1 MHYWI
6 KLKNILHCNKIIL
19 LILSFTIVY
28 VYLYCNKEV
37 TVNSDYIEFTGVI
50 ENIKY
55 TSDNAQIY
63 IKGKELVLANKYSID
78 TSFKDSIKI
87 GNKVKVYGKVNVPIN
102 NTNFNTFNYRR
113 YLLSK
118 KIRLTITVD
127 KLEILNTRENI
138 FYLTKDRL
146 KSILLKNKEYPYLNA
161 FILGDTSYLSEDI
174 KNSYLTNG
182 ISHLFSVSG
191 MHAGFLSS
199 IILFLLNKISKKKNL
214 NHIILFIILF
224 FYTFLVGFTPSIMR
238 SVIFMMLLF
247 CKKKLNLNI
256 STFKLYIF
264 MTCMFLIYNPYY
276 IYSIGFMY
284 SFTISGFLIYYSKLI
299 QKKGYFQKILI
310 ISLIAFLASF
320 PISLYNNFEL
330 NFFSPILNLMFVPL
344 VTLIIFPLSF
354 IVLFIPSL
362 VTVYSALISVL
373 EHISLWCS
381 STISYSFI
389 FGKPFI
395 IMIVFYYV
403 SVVMILNDHKRKL
416 GYALLSLLLVIQY
429 NSKIFLSSVRI
440 TMLDVGQGDSL
451 LLELPFNKG
460 NILIDTGGLVN
471 SSYSLSKN
479 ITIPYLKSLS
489 IKKIDYLILSHGDY
503 DHMGDAIN
511 LVNNFKVKNVIFN
524 CGEFNKL
531 ETNLINEL
539 KSKNIK
545 YYFCINELDI
555 SNYKLKFLNTK
566 VYDDENNNSS
576 VIYLNYNNYKFLF
589 MGDAS
594 QEREKD
600 ILEKYNLTNIDF
612 LKVGHH
618 GSNTSSSKVF
628 IDSINPKY
636 SLISVGKNNRYGHPN
651 KEVLNNLENSK
662 IYRTDQDRSIMLK
675 IKNNKLKIKTGGQ

>member
-37 TVNSDYIEFTGVI
+37 TVNNDYVEFTGVI

-87 GNKVKVYGKVNVPIN
+87 GNKVKVYGKVNIPTN
-102 NTNFNTFNYRR
+102 NTNFNTFNYRK

-118 KIRLTITVD
+118 KIRFTITVD
-127 KLEILNTRENI
+127 KLEILNTKQNI
-138 FYLTKDRL
+138 FYLTKDKL
-146 KSILLKNKEYPYLNA
+146 KSILLQSKEYPYLNT

-191 MHAGFLSS
+191 MHVGFLSS
-199 IILFLLNKISKKKNL
+199 IMLSLLNKISKKKNL

-224 FYTFLVGFTPSIMR
+224 FYTYLVGFTPSIMR

-310 ISLIAFLASF
+310 VSLIAFLASF

-489 IKKIDYLILSHGDY
+489 IKKIDYLIFSHGDY
-503 DHMGDAIN
+503 DHMGESIN
-511 LVNNFKVKNVIFN
+511 LIENFKVEKAIFN
-524 CGEFNKL
+524 CGEFNDL
-531 ETNLINEL
+531 EKELIKVLE
-539 KSKNIK
+539 KKKIK
-545 YYFCINELDI
+545 YYSCIKELNIDNSKLYFLQTKEYDNENDNSNVIYIELDG
-555 SNYKLKFLNTK
+555 
-566 VYDDENNNSS
+566 
-576 VIYLNYNNYKFLF
+576 YKFMF
-589 MGDAS
+589 MGDS
-594 QEREKD
+594 GIEKEKD
-600 ILEKYNLTNIDF
+600 ILDKYNISDIDV

-618 GSNTSSSKVF
+618 GSKTSSDKKF
-628 IDSINPKY
+628 IDKIKPKY
-636 SLISVGKNNRYGHPN
+636 SIISVGKNNRYGHPN
-651 KEVLNNLENSK
+651 KEVLDTLNYSK
-662 IYRTDQDRSIMLK
+662 IYRTDQDGSIMFK
-675 IKNNKLKIKTGGQ
+675 IKKDKLQIEICSP

>member
-37 TVNSDYIEFTGVI
+37 TVNNDYVEFTGVI

-87 GNKVKVYGKVNVPIN
+87 GNKVKVYGKVNIPTN
-102 NTNFNTFNYRR
+102 NTNFNTFNYRK

-118 KIRLTITVD
+118 KIRFTITVD
-127 KLEILNTRENI
+127 KLEILNTKQNI
-138 FYLTKDRL
+138 FYLTKDKL
-146 KSILLKNKEYPYLNA
+146 KSILLQSKEYPYLNA
-161 FILGDTSYLSEDI
+161 FILGDTSYLSENI

-191 MHAGFLSS
+191 MHVGFLSS
-199 IILFLLNKISKKKNL
+199 IILSLLNKISKKKNL

-224 FYTFLVGFTPSIMR
+224 FYTYLVGFTPSIMR

-330 NFFSPILNLMFVPL
+330 NFFSPILNLVFVPL

-354 IVLFIPSL
+354 IVLFIPNL
-362 VTVYSALISVL
+362 ITVYSALISIL

-395 IMIVFYYV
+395 IVITFYYIL
-403 SVVMILNDHKRKL
+403 VVMILNNYKRKFS
-416 GYALLSLLLVIQY
+416 YIILSLLLVTQY

-503 DHMGDAIN
+503 DHMGAAIN
-511 LVNNFKVKNVIFN
+511 LVNNFKIKNVIFN

-545 YYFCINELDI
+545 YYSCLNELDI
-555 SNYKLKFLNTK
+555 SKYKLRFLNTK

-675 IKNNKLKIKTGGQ
+675 IKNNKLKIETGGQ

>member
-37 TVNSDYIEFTGVI
+37 TVNNDYVEFTGVI

-87 GNKVKVYGKVNVPIN
+87 GNKVKVYGKVNIPTN
-102 NTNFNTFNYRR
+102 NTNFNTFNYRK

-118 KIRLTITVD
+118 KIRFTITVD
-127 KLEILNTRENI
+127 KLEILNTKQNI
-138 FYLTKDRL
+138 FYLTKDKL
-146 KSILLKNKEYPYLNA
+146 KSILLQSKEYPYLNA
-161 FILGDTSYLSEDI
+161 FILGDTSYLSENI

-191 MHAGFLSS
+191 MHVGFLSS
-199 IILFLLNKISKKKNL
+199 IILSLLNKISKKKNL

-224 FYTFLVGFTPSIMR
+224 FYTYLVGFTPSIMR

-310 ISLIAFLASF
+310 ISLIAFLASS

-330 NFFSPILNLMFVPL
+330 NFFSPILNLVFVPL

-354 IVLFIPSL
+354 IVLFIPNL
-362 VTVYSALISVL
+362 ITVYSALISIL

-395 IMIVFYYV
+395 IVITFYYIL
-403 SVVMILNDHKRKL
+403 VVMILNNYKRKFS
-416 GYALLSLLLVIQY
+416 YILLSLLLVTQY

-503 DHMGDAIN
+503 DHMGAAIN
-511 LVNNFKVKNVIFN
+511 LVNNFKIKNVIFN

-545 YYFCINELDI
+545 YYSCLNELDI
-555 SNYKLKFLNTK
+555 SKYKLRFLNTK

-675 IKNNKLKIKTGGQ
+675 IKNNKLKIETGGQ

>member
-19 LILSFTIVY
+19 LILSFTIAY
-28 VYLYCNKEV
+28 VCLYCNKKV
-37 TVNSDYIEFTGVI
+37 TVNNDYVEFTGVI

-63 IKGKELVLANKYSID
+63 IKGKELVFANKYSID

-87 GNKVKVYGKVNVPIN
+87 GNKVKVYGKVNIPTN
-102 NTNFNTFNYRR
+102 NTNFNTFNYQK

-118 KIRLTITVD
+118 KIRFTITVD

-138 FYLTKDRL
+138 FYLTKDKL
-146 KSILLKNKEYPYLNA
+146 KSILLQSKEYPYLNA

-191 MHAGFLSS
+191 MHVGFLSS
-199 IILFLLNKISKKKNL
+199 IILSLLNKISKKKNL

-403 SVVMILNDHKRKL
+403 SVIMILNNYKRKFS
-416 GYALLSLLLVIQY
+416 YILLSLLLVTQY
-429 NSKIFLSSVRI
+429 NSKILLSSVRI

-460 NILIDTGGLVN
+460 NILVDTGGLVN

-503 DHMGDAIN
+503 DHMGEAIN
-511 LVNNFKVKNVIFN
+511 LVENFKVEKVIFN
-524 CGEFNKL
+524 CGPYNDL
-531 ETNLINEL
+531 ERELIKVL
-539 KSKNIK
+539 DKKKIK
-545 YYFCINELDI
+545 YYSCIKELNIDNRKLYFLQTKEYDNENDNSNVIYIELDG
-555 SNYKLKFLNTK
+555 
-566 VYDDENNNSS
+566 
-576 VIYLNYNNYKFLF
+576 YKFMF
-589 MGDAS
+589 MGDS
-594 QEREKD
+594 GIEKEKD
-600 ILEKYNLTNIDF
+600 ILDKYNISDIDV

-618 GSNTSSSKVF
+618 GSKTSSSKKF
-628 IDSINPKY
+628 IDEIKPKY
-636 SLISVGKNNRYGHPN
+636 SIISVGKNNRYGHPN
-651 KEVLNNLENSK
+651 KEVLDTLNDSK
-662 IYRTDQDRSIMLK
+662 IYRTDQDGSIMFK
-675 IKNNKLKIKTGGQ
+675 IKKDKLKIETCSQ

>member
-6 KLKNILHCNKIIL
+6 KLKNILHCNKFIL

-37 TVNSDYIEFTGVI
+37 TVNNDYIEFTGVI

-87 GNKVKVYGKVNVPIN
+87 GNKVKVYGKVNIPTN
-102 NTNFNTFNYRR
+102 NTNFNTFNYRK

-118 KIRLTITVD
+118 KIRFTITVD
-127 KLEILNTRENI
+127 KLEILNTKQNI
-138 FYLTKDRL
+138 FYLTKDKL
-146 KSILLKNKEYPYLNA
+146 KSILLQSKEYPYLNA
-161 FILGDTSYLSEDI
+161 FILGDISYLSENI

-191 MHAGFLSS
+191 MHVGFLSS
-199 IILFLLNKISKKKNL
+199 IILSLLNKISKKKNL
-214 NHIILFIILF
+214 NYIILFIILS

-330 NFFSPILNLMFVPL
+330 NFFSPILNLVFVPL

-362 VTVYSALISVL
+362 ITVYSALISVL

-395 IMIVFYYV
+395 IVITFYYIL
-403 SVVMILNDHKRKL
+403 VVMILNNYKRKFS
-416 GYALLSLLLVIQY
+416 YILLSLLLVTQY
-429 NSKIFLSSVRI
+429 NSKIFLSSARI

-503 DHMGDAIN
+503 DHVGAAIN

-524 CGEFNKL
+524 CGLYNDL
-531 ETNLINEL
+531 ENEL
-539 KSKNIK
+539 IEVLDKKKIK
-545 YYFCINELDI
+545 YYSCIKELNID
-555 SNYKLKFLNTK
+555 NYKLQFLNTK
-566 VYDDENNNSS
+566 IYNNENDNSS

-589 MGDAS
+589 MGDAGVDK
-594 QEREKD
+594 EKD
-600 ILEKYNLTNIDF
+600 IIAKYNLTNIDF

-662 IYRTDQDRSIMLK
+662 IYRTDQDGSIMLK
-675 IKNNKLKIKTGGQ
+675 IKNNKLEIETCSQ

>member
-37 TVNSDYIEFTGVI
+37 TVNNDYVEFTGVI

-87 GNKVKVYGKVNVPIN
+87 GNKVKVYGKVNIPTN
-102 NTNFNTFNYRR
+102 NTNFNTFNYRK

-118 KIRLTITVD
+118 KIRFTITVD
-127 KLEILNTRENI
+127 KLEILNTKQNI
-138 FYLTKDRL
+138 FYLTKDKL
-146 KSILLKNKEYPYLNA
+146 KSILLQSKEYPYLNA
-161 FILGDTSYLSEDI
+161 FILGDTSYLSENI

-191 MHAGFLSS
+191 MHVGFLSS
-199 IILFLLNKISKKKNL
+199 IILSLLNKISKKKNL

-224 FYTFLVGFTPSIMR
+224 FYTYLVGFTPSIMR

-330 NFFSPILNLMFVPL
+330 NFFSPILNLVFVPL

-354 IVLFIPSL
+354 IVLFIPNL
-362 VTVYSALISVL
+362 ITVYSALISIL

-395 IMIVFYYV
+395 IVITFYYIL
-403 SVVMILNDHKRKL
+403 VVMILNNYKRKFS
-416 GYALLSLLLVIQY
+416 YILLSLLLVTQY

-503 DHMGDAIN
+503 DHMGAAIN
-511 LVNNFKVKNVIFN
+511 LVNNFKIKNVIFN

-545 YYFCINELDI
+545 YYSCLNELDI
-555 SNYKLKFLNTK
+555 SKYKLRFLNTK

-675 IKNNKLKIKTGGQ
+675 IKNNKLKIETGGQ

>member
-37 TVNSDYIEFTGVI
+37 TVNNDYVEFTGVI

-87 GNKVKVYGKVNVPIN
+87 GNKVKVYGKVNIPTN
-102 NTNFNTFNYRR
+102 NTNFNTFNYRK

-118 KIRLTITVD
+118 KIRFTITVD
-127 KLEILNTRENI
+127 KLEILNTKQNI
-138 FYLTKDRL
+138 FYLTKDKL
-146 KSILLKNKEYPYLNA
+146 KSILLQSKEYPYLNA
-161 FILGDTSYLSEDI
+161 FILGDTSYLSENI

-191 MHAGFLSS
+191 MHVGFLSS
-199 IILFLLNKISKKKNL
+199 IILSLLNKISKKKNL

-224 FYTFLVGFTPSIMR
+224 FYTYLVGFTPSIMR

-330 NFFSPILNLMFVPL
+330 NFFSPILNLVFVPL

-354 IVLFIPSL
+354 IVLFIPNL
-362 VTVYSALISVL
+362 ITVYSALISIL

-395 IMIVFYYV
+395 IVITFYYIL
-403 SVVMILNDHKRKL
+403 VVMILNNYKRKFS
-416 GYALLSLLLVIQY
+416 YILLSLLLVTQY

-503 DHMGDAIN
+503 DHMGAAIN
-511 LVNNFKVKNVIFN
+511 LVNNFKIKNVIFN

-545 YYFCINELDI
+545 YYSCLNELDI
-555 SNYKLKFLNTK
+555 SKYKLRFLNTK

-675 IKNNKLKIKTGGQ
+675 IKNNKLEIETCSQ

>member
-6 KLKNILHCNKIIL
+6 KLKNILHCNKFIL

-37 TVNSDYIEFTGVI
+37 TINNDYIEFTGVI

-87 GNKVKVYGKVNVPIN
+87 GNKVKVYGKVNIPTN
-102 NTNFNTFNYRR
+102 NTNFNTFNYRK

-118 KIRLTITVD
+118 KIRFTITVD

-138 FYLTKDRL
+138 FYLTKDKL
-146 KSILLKNKEYPYLNA
+146 KNILLQSKEYPYLNA
-161 FILGDTSYLSEDI
+161 FILGDISYLDEDI

-191 MHAGFLSS
+191 MHVGFLSS
-199 IILFLLNKISKKKNL
+199 IILLLLNKISKKENL
-214 NHIILFIILF
+214 NHIILFIILS

-264 MTCMFLIYNPYY
+264 MICMFLIYNPYY

-330 NFFSPILNLMFVPL
+330 NFFSPILNLVFVPL

-354 IVLFIPSL
+354 IILFIPSL

-373 EHISLWCS
+373 EYISLWCS

-416 GYALLSLLLVIQY
+416 GYILLFLLLVTQY

-503 DHMGDAIN
+503 DHVGAAIN

-545 YYFCINELDI
+545 YYSCINELDI
-555 SNYKLKFLNTK
+555 SNYKLRFLNTK

-589 MGDAS
+589 MGDAGVDK
-594 QEREKD
+594 EKD

-618 GSNTSSSKVF
+618 GSNTSSSKAF
-628 IDSINPKY
+628 IDSVNPEY

-662 IYRTDQDRSIMLK
+662 IYRTDQDGSIMLK
-675 IKNNKLKIKTGGQ
+675 IKNNKLEIETCNQ